1 MLCKLWM
8 FYSASPHFSDSLKP
22 QSKYWT
28 TFYYYFFKATQQCV
42 KPLGDTRIASS
53 NSLLFFFFLLSAKCN
68 HDTLLQRNSC
78 AGDTPRHNSWDCSK
92 TTVCYSFTVSHL
104 GIVQTKIRE
113 RERTVFCSLQYW
125 DPFTI
130 PPPPPHFIFTLS
142 HEQEQDILNP
152 R

>member
-8 FYSASPHFSDSLKP
+8 FYSVSPHFSDSLKP

-53 NSLLFFFFLLSAKCN
+53 NSLLFFFLLSAKCN
-68 HDTLLQRNSC
+68 HDTLLQRNSW

-113 RERTVFCSLQYW
+113 RGKELFSVVFNTEIHSPSPLHPPISSSLFHMSKNRTF
-125 DPFTI
+125 
-130 PPPPPHFIFTLS
+130 
-142 HEQEQDILNP
+142 
-152 R
+152 

>member
-8 FYSASPHFSDSLKP
+8 FYSVSPHFSDSLKP

-113 RERTVFCSLQYW
+113 RGKELFSVVFNTEIHSPSPLHPPISSSLFHMSKNRTF
-125 DPFTI
+125 
-130 PPPPPHFIFTLS
+130 
-142 HEQEQDILNP
+142 
-152 R
+152 

>member
-8 FYSASPHFSDSLKP
+8 FYSVSPHFSDSLKP

-113 RERTVFCSLQYW
+113 RERELFSVVFNTEIHSPSPLHPPISSSL
-125 DPFTI
+125 FHMSKNRT
-130 PPPPPHFIFTLS
+130 F
-142 HEQEQDILNP
+142 
-152 R
+152 